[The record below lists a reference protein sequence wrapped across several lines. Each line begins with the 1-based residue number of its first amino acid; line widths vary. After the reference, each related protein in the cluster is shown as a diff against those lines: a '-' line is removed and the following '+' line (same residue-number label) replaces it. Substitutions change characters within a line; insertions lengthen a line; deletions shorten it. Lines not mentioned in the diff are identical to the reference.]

1 MKFLVT
7 GAYGCIGSWIVK
19 SLIERGEQVVIFD
32 LREDPSRMRMIMEAE
47 AIAAASFVE
56 GDVCDGP
63 TVKQVVLDNDI
74 THILHLAGLQVP
86 SCKADPVKGAMVNV
100 IGTLN
105 VFEAAKAAKGQVQRV
120 VFASSVA
127 VYGPSEDFV
136 AYGDV
141 PVPNDAPQRPRT
153 HYGVYK
159 RCNEGSAI
167 IYHLD
172 DGIDSIGLRPW
183 SVYGPGRDFGLTSD
197 PTKAMKAVAL
207 GRPFRIRFGGQVDMQ
222 YVDDVAKTFIRCAE
236 AEFHGAK
243 SYNVRGQVVS
253 VDAIV
258 SALEAVLP
266 EARGLVTHSENQIP
280 ITPNLDDAVL
290 RKDLGDLPVTP
301 LEEGA
306 QRTIETFQRLG
317 KEGRLDVADLD
328 Q

>member
-19 SLIERGEQVVIFD
+19 NLVEQGKEVFILD
-32 LREDPSRMRMIMEAE
+32 LKEDTSRMQMIMDTDVFAS
-47 AIAAASFVE
+47 ARFIA
-56 GDVCDGP
+56 GNVCDGEA
-63 TVKQVVLDNDI
+63 VKRLVLDHGI
-74 THILHLAGLQVP
+74 THIIHLAGLQVP

-105 VFEAAKAAKGQVQRV
+105 VFEAAKAVREQVQRV

-127 VYGPSEDFV
+127 VYGPQEDFV
-136 AYGDV
+136 DSGGA
-141 PVPNDAPQRPRT
+141 PIPNDAPQRPRT

-159 RCNEGSAI
+159 RCNEGNAL

-172 DGIDSIGLRPW
+172 DGINSIGLRPW

-197 PTKAMKAVAL
+197 PTKAMKAAAI
-207 GRPFRIRFGGQVDMQ
+207 GRPYKIRFGGEVDMQ
-222 YVDDVAKTFIRCAE
+222 YVDDVAKIFIRCAE

-258 SALEAVLP
+258 ASIEGALP
-266 EARGLVTHSENQIP
+266 DARGMIAHTDNPIP
-280 ITPNLDDAVL
+280 ITPNLDDAEL
-290 RKDLGDLPVTP
+290 RHDIGAIPTTP
-301 LEEGA
+301 LAEGTR
-306 QRTIETFQRLG
+306 RTIAAFQQLQA
-317 KEGRLDVADLD
+317 EGRLDVRDLD